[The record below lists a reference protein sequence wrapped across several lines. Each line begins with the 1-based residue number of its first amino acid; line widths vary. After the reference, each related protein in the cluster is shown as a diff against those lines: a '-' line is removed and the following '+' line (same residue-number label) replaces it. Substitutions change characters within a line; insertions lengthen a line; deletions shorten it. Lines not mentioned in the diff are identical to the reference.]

1 MPLRG
6 HRVQR
11 SGRFDEIV
19 AVIKSHGFVSGCPGR
34 MPSLGFYFFN
44 RAGFVLQLLPERKVS
59 ITRPD
64 RSVQIVSARRLVNLD
79 SALDVIV
86 MDIEEAEEN

>member
-1 MPLRG
+1 MPIRG
-6 HRVQR
+6 AKIRR
-11 SGRFDEIV
+11 SGKFDDIV

-34 MPSLGFYFFN
+34 MPSPEFYFFN
-44 RAGFVLQLLPERKVS
+44 RGGFILQLLPERKVS